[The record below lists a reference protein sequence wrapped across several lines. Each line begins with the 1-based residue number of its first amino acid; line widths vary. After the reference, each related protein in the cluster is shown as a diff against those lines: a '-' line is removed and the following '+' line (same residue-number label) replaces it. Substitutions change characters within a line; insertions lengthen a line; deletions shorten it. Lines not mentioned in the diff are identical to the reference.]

1 MGEIV
6 EIIVSMLG
14 GLALFLYGMR
24 MMSNGLELTAGNSMK
39 SILEKL
45 TSNRIVS
52 IIVGAAV
59 TALVQSSSATTVMLV
74 SFVGSKIM
82 TLEQAVWIIMG
93 ANIGATMT
101 NMLTALNISM
111 IASMLAI
118 GGVIGIVFI
127 KRPKVNHVSL
137 IFAGLGILFIGM
149 EVMSSAV
156 MPLREVDAFRD
167 IMATFTN
174 PIIGV
179 LFGAVFTA
187 IIQSSSASIGI
198 LQSLSITGAIS
209 MNSSLYL
216 IFGMNIGTCITAAI
230 ASLGGSSDA
239 KRTAMI
245 HFLFNVIST
254 VVFVALIQFV
264 PFAHWMEMSST
275 DPKVQIGNANVVYKA
290 VSVLM
295 LFPFGTQLVKLSRR
309 LVRSDEEE
317 QSLLCEVGVDRYG
330 GVGASAVIV
339 TSFERAIDYMTKMV
353 TDNLNLSL
361 DALLCHDEK
370 RRDELYEREQRINE
384 CRYEVNE
391 YMNRT
396 SSLELTEHDAELV
409 ISYFKITTDLE
420 RLGDHAK
427 NLMGY
432 VREVALNEE
441 ALQELARLQE
451 LFKEAVGSLYR
462 RDETIGNEYAH
473 MEEIERQV
481 DALTQ
486 EYQDEQLHRL
496 KEHKCSAAQCVVYV
510 NVLVD
515 MERIFDHLMN
525 IVEECRDHH
534 YHLLVYETAP
544 LQTA

>member
-1 MGEIV
+1 
-6 EIIVSMLG
+6 
-14 GLALFLYGMR
+14 
-24 MMSNGLELTAGNSMK
+24 
-39 SILEKL
+39 
-45 TSNRIVS
+45 
-52 IIVGAAV
+52 
-59 TALVQSSSATTVMLV
+59 
-74 SFVGSKIM
+74 
-82 TLEQAVWIIMG
+82 
-93 ANIGATMT
+93 
-101 NMLTALNISM
+101 
-111 IASMLAI
+111 
-118 GGVIGIVFI
+118 
-127 KRPKVNHVSL
+127 
-137 IFAGLGILFIGM
+137 
-149 EVMSSAV
+149 
-156 MPLREVDAFRD
+156 
-167 IMATFTN
+167 
-174 PIIGV
+174 
-179 LFGAVFTA
+179 
-187 IIQSSSASIGI
+187 
-198 LQSLSITGAIS
+198 
-209 MNSSLYL
+209 
-216 IFGMNIGTCITAAI
+216 
-230 ASLGGSSDA
+230 
-239 KRTAMI
+239 
-245 HFLFNVIST
+245 
-254 VVFVALIQFV
+254 
-264 PFAHWMEMSST
+264 
-275 DPKVQIGNANVVYKA
+275 
-290 VSVLM
+290 M